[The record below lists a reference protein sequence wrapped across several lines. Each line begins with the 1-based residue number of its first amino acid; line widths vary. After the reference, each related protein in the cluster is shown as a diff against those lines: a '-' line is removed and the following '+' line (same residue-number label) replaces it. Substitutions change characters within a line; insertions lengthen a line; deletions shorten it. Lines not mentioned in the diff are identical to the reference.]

1 MPNSRILLGRIVA
14 AHGIRGD
21 VLVASFTQ
29 RPEDIAAYGALSDA
43 AGTRAFRLRVVRV
56 TAKGVVARIE
66 GVGDRSAAEALRGA
80 ELWIDRARLPAADA
94 NEFYHADLIGLA
106 AVSPTGAVVGRVVGV
121 ENYGAGDL
129 LDIRL
134 EGTGRTELVPFT
146 GAFVP
151 EVDVA
156 GGRLVVRMPDEAA
169 EDDDGPEGGEPK
181 GQDEGGAPEGR

>member
-94 NEFYHADLIGLA
+94 DEFYHADLIGLA

-146 GAFVP
+146 DAFVP

-169 EDDDGPEGGEPK
+169 EDDDGPEGGEPE